1 MITPLFE
8 ATTQGVEEAI
18 INAMVAAETMEG
30 INGNTSYRLPHEA
43 TIDVLK
49 KYNRYQ
55 PKVIFENEL
64 LEKYIGKYELGP
76 EVYLAIFKEGE
87 KIFAKV
93 TNRRKVELTP
103 VNKST
108 FDVFDYGMRI
118 VFNKDENQNISELTL
133 IQSGE
138 RKVKKIK

>member
-1 MITPLFE
+1 M
-8 ATTQGVEEAI
+8 
-18 INAMVAAETMEG
+18 
-30 INGNTSYRLPHEA
+30 
-43 TIDVLK
+43 
-49 KYNRYQ
+49 
-55 PKVIFENEL
+55 IFENEL